1 MNSQHIAEASSSI
14 TSVETRNAPPTVTA
28 DRRVKVS
35 KYCSTV
41 PTSMEIAKKY
51 SVSSKDKDFENID
64 MLDKA
69 LKASNLLSLVDGSR
83 RKPTVTNLNSSGYSA
98 EAIVTT
104 IEADGGSSYIII
116 DEDDCYKFYAES
128 IMAFTFM
135 SSMIKKDMNHLL
147 VDAMRKEDPSRMY
160 QEIQEYS
167 KGSKLRYVEAARR
180 ALEAHRLGPAIEQD
194 LSRLMELI
202 AVLEKAQQTPM
213 PESQKFGIL
222 RTIMAHE
229 ERPHVRAVYG
239 MASYNKEIFNATIKK
254 IREEWDTIPLEK
266 VEGRRAASIAPPSSD
281 RICFKFQTGECS
293 RPQCPFIHKIMSAT
307 ERKEQNYNA
316 KPPGRRENFTG
327 RPKKSNSSDKKFKG
341 KTDTRNNN
349 SKGTNGIHNN
359 MPLTKEHQMEL
370 GKGESKPTPGN
381 PKGYSK
387 RQLTILNFFR
397 DRDSRNEIRNIND
410 DGNFSSWGGESDS
423 FRNNENVAYKKGMA
437 FNMFKPS
444 DKGEN
449 ITPRKEPIIN
459 EVMNSTLMRGVKKDI
474 K

>member
-180 ALEAHRLGPAIEQD
+180 ALEAHRLGPAIEKD

-202 AVLEKAQQTPM
+202 AVLVKAQQTPM

-239 MASYNKEIFNATIKK
+239 MASYNKESFNATIKK
-254 IREEWDTIPLEK
+254 IREERDTIPLEK
-266 VEGRRAASIAPPSSD
+266 IEGRMAASIAPPSSD

-293 RPQCPFIHKIMSAT
+293 RHNCPFIHKIMSVN
-307 ERKEQNYNA
+307 ERKEQNYIA
-316 KPPGRRENFTG
+316 KPPGKRENFTS
-327 RPKKSNSSDKKFKG
+327 RPKAIQV
-341 KTDTRNNN
+341 TRNLR
-349 SKGTNGIHNN
+349 GRLIQEMIT
-359 MPLTKEHQMEL
+359 QREL
-370 GKGESKPTPGN
+370 LVCT
-381 PKGYSK
+381 
-387 RQLTILNFFR
+387 T
-397 DRDSRNEIRNIND
+397 
-410 DGNFSSWGGESDS
+410 
-423 FRNNENVAYKKGMA
+423 
-437 FNMFKPS
+437 
-444 DKGEN
+444 
-449 ITPRKEPIIN
+449 TCH
-459 EVMNSTLMRGVKKDI
+459 
-474 K
+474 